1 MSLQWWS
8 APGKSCMPPDPR
20 AYLWHARRAVALVVE
35 FVNHRSWADYE
46 ADPLLRSAV
55 ERQFEIVGE
64 ALSQLARAAPD
75 FAARVPDLPRIVA
88 FRNLLI
94 HGYAAIDDRLV
105 WEVASE
111 RAAPLVAVLDDLLKA
126 GS

>member
-1 MSLQWWS
+1 
-8 APGKSCMPPDPR
+8 MPRDPR
-20 AYLWHARRAVALVVE
+20 AYLWDARRAVALIIE
-35 FVNHRSWADYE
+35 FVDDRSWVDYE
-46 ADPLLRSAV
+46 ADAMLRSAV

-64 ALSQLARAAPD
+64 ALGQLARVAPEL
-75 FAARVPDLPRIVA
+75 AARVPDLPRIVA

-105 WEVASE
+105 WEVAIE
-111 RAAPLVAVLDDLLKA
+111 RTAPLLAVLDGLLGG

>member
-1 MSLQWWS
+1 
-8 APGKSCMPPDPR
+8 MPRDPR
-20 AYLWHARRAVALVVE
+20 AYLWDARRAIALVIE
-35 FVNHRSWADYE
+35 FVADRSWTEYDDDA
-46 ADPLLRSAV
+46 LLRSAV

-64 ALSQLARAAPD
+64 ALNQLRRAAPD
-75 FAARVPDLPRIVA
+75 LGARVPDLPRIVA

-105 WEVASE
+105 WEVATE
-111 RAAPLVAVLDDLLKA
+111 RTATLLAVLDDLLGA

>member
-1 MSLQWWS
+1 
-8 APGKSCMPPDPR
+8 MPRDPR
-20 AYLWHARRAVALVVE
+20 AYLWHARRAAALVVE
-35 FVNHRSWADYE
+35 FVADRSWADYE

-64 ALSQLARAAPD
+64 ALGQLGRAAPD
-75 FAARVPDLPRIVA
+75 LAAQVPDLPRIVA

-105 WEVASE
+105 WEVATE
-111 RAAPLVAVLDDLLKA
+111 RVAPLVTVLNDLLGE